1 MVLLIW
7 IDTRHRPES
16 LLVKGII
23 TGKAHK
29 GAFRLAKMKCNL
41 CKWLKE
47 KRGSREVVLVV
58 VSVGL
63 LLDNMLFTVVVPI
76 IPSFLYE
83 KEHVNGNTSI
93 VQLTSSQ
100 SATNSSFEYIYS
112 LFDNSSISS
121 GDPEHHRNPHSQGTN
136 DKIQGPPKNETCT
149 REKSVLEDEN
159 VQVGLLFASKA
170 ILQLLVNPLVG
181 LITNRVGY
189 DTPLFCGFVIMFL
202 STIMFA
208 FSGTYTL
215 LFVARSLQG
224 VGSSFSTVAGLG
236 MLANVYTDDYERG
249 KAMGIALGGLALGVL
264 TGAPFGSV
272 MYEFVGKSSPFLVLA
287 ALALLDGALQLFFL
301 KPSKFS
307 PGSIAPTS
315 YLLLLKDPYILV
327 AAGALWIANMAVG
340 VLEPTLPIW
349 MMETMC
355 SPSWQLGLAF
365 LPASI
370 SYLLCTNLF
379 GTLSHK
385 MGRWLCTLVGM
396 LVVGVSLLCVPLA
409 VNIYGLIGPN
419 AGIGIALGMVDASI
433 MPIMGHLVDLRHTSV
448 YGGIYAIS
456 DIALC
461 LGFAVGPATGGAIA
475 KAIGF
480 TWLMVIIGILN
491 IIYAPLCL
499 FLRNPPAREEKLAI
513 INQECS
519 MQTRTYMTQSNTPD
533 LPLSDHSSDEEN
545 GAIRNRTEEI
555 PH

>member
-1 MVLLIW
+1 MVPLIW
-7 IDTRHRPES
+7 VETRHTPET
-16 LLVKGII
+16 LLVKDI
-23 TGKAHK
+23 TAKRAHK
-29 GAFRLAKMKCNL
+29 GVFCLADMECNL
-41 CKWLKE
+41 CKWLNE
-47 KRGSREVVLVV
+47 KRGSRQVVLVV

-83 KEHVNGNTSI
+83 KQHMNGNTSV
-93 VQLTSSQ
+93 VQPSSQ
-100 SATNSSFEYIYS
+100 SATNSSFKFIHS
-112 LFDNSSISS
+112 LYDNSMVNSS
-121 GDPEHHRNPHSQGTN
+121 GPELPQNSYSQLTN
-136 DKIQGPPKNETCT
+136 GLIQEPLQNVTCSK
-149 REKSVLEDEN
+149 EKGLLKDEN

-189 DTPLFCGFVIMFL
+189 DTPLFCGFVILFL

-208 FSGTYTL
+208 FSSTYTL
-215 LFVARSLQG
+215 LFLARSLQG
-224 VGSSFSTVAGLG
+224 VGSAFSTVAGLG

-287 ALALLDGALQLFFL
+287 VLALLDGALQLFFL

-315 YLLLLKDPYILV
+315 YLTLLRDPYILV
-327 AAGALWIANMAVG
+327 AAGSLCIANMAIG
-340 VLEPTLPIW
+340 VMEPTLPIW

-396 LVVGVSLLCVPLA
+396 VVAGVSLICVPLA
-409 VNIYGLIGPN
+409 TNIYGLIGPN

-433 MPIMGHLVDLRHTSV
+433 MPIMGLLVDLRHTSV

-461 LGFAVGPATGGAIA
+461 MGFAVGPSSGGAIA

-480 TWLMVIIGILN
+480 SWLMVITGVIN

-513 INQECS
+513 LNQECS
-519 MQTRTYMTQSNTPD
+519 MQTRTYMTQSNAPD
-533 LPLSDHSSDEEN
+533 LPLSDHSSDEEDSV
-545 GAIRNRTEEI
+545 IHNRSRKI
-555 PH
+555 QQ

>member
-1 MVLLIW
+1 MVPLIW
-7 IDTRHRPES
+7 ADTRHRPES
-16 LLVKGII
+16 LLVKNI
-23 TGKAHK
+23 TAREAHK
-29 GAFRLAKMKCNL
+29 GVFCLAKMECNL
-41 CKWLKE
+41 CKWLHE
-47 KRGSREVVLVV
+47 KKGSRQVVLVV

-83 KEHVNGNTSI
+83 KEHMNGSTSL
-93 VQLTSSQ
+93 VQPSSSPIAATSSFALIH
-100 SATNSSFEYIYS
+100 SFYDNTTVSST
-112 LFDNSSISS
+112 
-121 GDPEHHRNPHSQGTN
+121 EHSHHTQLQGNNGKT
-136 DKIQGPPKNETCT
+136 QEFPKNGTCG
-149 REKSVLEDEN
+149 REKSVLQDEN

-181 LITNRVGY
+181 LLTNRVGY
-189 DTPLFCGFVIMFL
+189 DMPMFCGFIILFL

-208 FSGTYTL
+208 FSGSYTL
-215 LFVARSLQG
+215 LFLARSLQG

-264 TGAPFGSV
+264 TGAPFGSL

-287 ALALLDGALQLFFL
+287 VFALLDGALQLFFL
-301 KPSKFS
+301 KPSKFA
-307 PGSIAPTS
+307 PGSVAPTS
-315 YLLLLKDPYILV
+315 YLTLLKDPYILV
-327 AAGALWIANMAVG
+327 AA
-340 VLEPTLPIW
+340 
-349 MMETMC
+349 
-355 SPSWQLGLAF
+355 GLAF

-409 VNIYGLIGPN
+409 GNIYGLIGPN

-461 LGFAVGPATGGAIA
+461 MGFAVGPSTGGAIA
-475 KAIGF
+475 KALGF
-480 TWLMVIIGILN
+480 PWLMVIIGVIN

-499 FLRNPPAREEKLAI
+499 FLRNPPAKEEKLAI
-513 INQECS
+513 LNQECS
-519 MQTRTYMTQSNTPD
+519 MQTRTYMTQGNVPD
-533 LPLSDHSSDEEN
+533 LPLSDHSSDEEDT
-545 GAIRNRTEEI
+545 GS
-555 PH
+555 H

>member
-1 MVLLIW
+1 M
-7 IDTRHRPES
+7 E
-16 LLVKGII
+16 
-23 TGKAHK
+23 
-29 GAFRLAKMKCNL
+29 CNL

-47 KRGSREVVLVV
+47 KRGSRQVVLVV

-83 KEHVNGNTSI
+83 KEYMNGNTSI
-93 VQLTSSQ
+93 VQVSSSP
-100 SATNSSFEYIYS
+100 SATTSSFETIHS
-112 LFDNSSISS
+112 FFDNSTVSS
-121 GDPEHHRNPHSQGTN
+121 RDPEHDHHPHSQGSNGKT
-136 DKIQGPPKNETCT
+136 QGPPKNATCT
-149 REKSVLEDEN
+149 REKSVLQDEN
-159 VQVGLLFASKA
+159 VKVGLLFASKA

-189 DTPLFCGFVIMFL
+189 DTPLFCGFVILFL

-208 FSGTYTL
+208 FSGSYTL
-215 LFVARSLQG
+215 LFLARSLQG

-249 KAMGIALGGLALGVL
+249 QAMGIALGGLALGVL
-264 TGAPFGSV
+264 TGAPFGSL
-272 MYEFVGKSSPFLVLA
+272 MYEFVGKSSPFVVLA
-287 ALALLDGALQLFFL
+287 VFALLDGALQLFFL

-315 YLLLLKDPYILV
+315 YLTLLKDPYILV
-327 AAGALWIANMAVG
+327 AAGALWFANMAIG
-340 VLEPTLPIW
+340 VMEPTLPIW

-355 SPSWQLGLAF
+355 SPNWQLGLAF

-385 MGRWLCTLVGM
+385 MGRWLCTLLGM
-396 LVVGVSLLCVPLA
+396 IVVGISLICVPLA

-433 MPIMGHLVDLRHTSV
+433 MPIMGLLVDLRHTSV

-461 LGFAVGPATGGAIA
+461 MGFAVGPSSGGAIA

-480 TWLMVIIGILN
+480 PWLMVIVGVLN
-491 IIYAPLCL
+491 ILYAPLCF

-513 INQECS
+513 LNQECS
-519 MQTRTYMTQSNTPD
+519 MQTRTYMTQSSAPD
-533 LPLSDHSSDEEN
+533 LPLSDHSSDEEDSV
-545 GAIRNRTEEI
+545 IHNRTRRI

>member
-1 MVLLIW
+1 M
-7 IDTRHRPES
+7 D
-16 LLVKGII
+16 
-23 TGKAHK
+23 
-29 GAFRLAKMKCNL
+29 CNL
-41 CKWLKE
+41 CKWLNE
-47 KRGSREVVLVV
+47 KRGSRQVVLVV

-93 VQLTSSQ
+93 VQISHPVSPSTP
-100 SATNSSFEYIYS
+100 SFASIHS
-112 LFDNSSISS
+112 LYDNSMVVSELPRVHNNLQVSNS
-121 GDPEHHRNPHSQGTN
+121 KTQEDLA
-136 DKIQGPPKNETCT
+136 KNTTCN
-149 REKSVLEDEN
+149 REKSVLQDEN
-159 VQVGLLFASKA
+159 VKVGLLFASKA
-170 ILQLLVNPLVG
+170 IVQLLINPLVG
-181 LITNRVGY
+181 LVTNRFGY
-189 DTPLFCGFVIMFL
+189 DMPMFFGFVILFL

-208 FSGTYTL
+208 FSGSYTL
-215 LFVARSLQG
+215 LFLARSLQG

-264 TGAPFGSV
+264 TGAPFGSL
-272 MYEFVGKSSPFLVLA
+272 MYDFVGKSSPFLVLA
-287 ALALLDGALQLFFL
+287 VLALLDGALQLFFL

-315 YLLLLKDPYILV
+315 YLTLLKDPYILV
-327 AAGALWIANMAVG
+327 AAGALWIANMAIG
-340 VLEPTLPIW
+340 VMEPTLPIW

-355 SPSWQLGLAF
+355 SPRWQLGLAF

-385 MGRWLCTLVGM
+385 MGRWLCTLIGM
-396 LVVGVSLLCVPLA
+396 IVVGVSLLFVPLA
-409 VNIYGLIGPN
+409 SNIYGLIGPN
-419 AGIGIALGMVDASI
+419 AGIGVALGMVDASI
-433 MPIMGHLVDLRHTSV
+433 MPIMGLLVDLRHTSV

-461 LGFAVGPATGGAIA
+461 MGYAVGPSFGGAIA

-480 TWLMVIIGILN
+480 PWLMVITGILN
-491 IIYAPLCL
+491 IIYAPLCF
-499 FLRNPPAREEKLAI
+499 FLRNPPAQEEKLAI
-513 INQECS
+513 LNQECS
-519 MQTRTYMTQSNTPD
+519 MQTRTYMTQSPFPD
-533 LPLSDHSSDEEN
+533 LPLSDHSSDDEDSV
-545 GAIRNRTEEI
+545 IHSRTKRI